1 MKKKVILALALCLL
15 AVMMWKAKERT
26 AELAIPQAIISEK
39 KAAQQET
46 LVDWGITMTVI
57 NATPTGCTLEITQSG
72 GTATGE
78 IHCGEDYYVQAL
90 AEDGWHNLEYIITD
104 NYAIPSIAYIV
115 SEDYPRNFNLNW
127 QQVYGVLPSGT
138 YRIAKELMDSRAPGD
153 FDEAYHFSQSF
164 VIE

>member
-1 MKKKVILALALCLL
+1 MKKKVILVLALCLL

-39 KAAQQET
+39 KAAQQEA

-57 NATPTGCTLEITQSG
+57 NATPTGCTLEITRSG

-78 IHCGEDYYVQAL
+78 IHCGVDYYVQAL
-90 AEDGWHNLEYIITD
+90 AEDGWHNLNMIID
-104 NYAIPSIAYIV
+104 NYAVPSIAYIV
-115 SEDYPRNFNLNW
+115 SEDCPRTFNLTW
-127 QQVYGVLPSGT
+127 SYQYGTLPPGT
-138 YRIAKELMDSRAPGD
+138 YRIAKELMDSRVPGD

>member
-1 MKKKVILALALCLL
+1 MKKKVILVLALCLL

-57 NATPTGCTLEITQSG
+57 NATPTGCTLEITRSG

-78 IHCGEDYYVQAL
+78 IHCGVDYYVQAL
-90 AEDGWHNLEYIITD
+90 AEDGWHNLNMIID
-104 NYAIPSIAYIV
+104 NYAVPSIAYIV
-115 SEDYPRNFNLNW
+115 SEDYPRTFNLTW
-127 QQVYGVLPSGT
+127 SHQYGTLPPGT
-138 YRIAKELMDSRAPGD
+138 YRIAKELMDSRVPGD

>member
-1 MKKKVILALALCLL
+1 VKKKVILALALCLL

-26 AELAIPQAIISEK
+26 AEPAIPQAIISEK

-57 NATPTGCTLEITQSG
+57 NATPSGCTLEITQSG

-78 IHCGEDYYVQAL
+78 IHCGVDYYVQAL
-90 AEDGWHNLEYIITD
+90 AEDGWHNLNMIID
-104 NYAIPSIAYIV
+104 NYAVPAIAYIV
-115 SEDYPRNFNLNW
+115 SEDCPRTFNLTW
-127 QQVYGVLPSGT
+127 SYQYGTLPPGT
-138 YRIAKELMDSRAPGD
+138 YRIAKELMDSRVPGD

>member
-1 MKKKVILALALCLL
+1 MKKKVILVLALCLL

-26 AELAIPQAIISEK
+26 AEPAIPQAIISEK

-72 GTATGE
+72 GSPTGE
-78 IHCGEDYYVQAL
+78 IHCGEEYYVQAL
-90 AEDGWHNLEYIITD
+90 AEDGWHNLNMIID
-104 NYAIPSIAYIV
+104 NYAVPSIAYIV
-115 SEDYPRNFNLNW
+115 SEDWPRTFNLTW
-127 QQVYGVLPSGT
+127 SYQYGTLPPGT

>member
-1 MKKKVILALALCLL
+1 MKKKVILVLALCLL

-39 KAAQQET
+39 KAVQQET

-57 NATPTGCTLEITQSG
+57 NATPSGCTLNITRSG
-72 GTATGE
+72 GSPTGE
-78 IHCGEDYYVQAL
+78 IHCGVDYYIQAL

-115 SEDYPRNFNLNW
+115 SEEYPRNFNPTW
-127 QQVYGVLPSGT
+127 QRVYGVLPPGT
-138 YRIAKELMDSRAPGD
+138 YRIAKTFLDSRAPGD
-153 FDEAYHFSQSF
+153 FDQALYFSQPF

>member
-1 MKKKVILALALCLL
+1 M
-15 AVMMWKAKERT
+15 
-26 AELAIPQAIISEK
+26 
-39 KAAQQET
+39 
-46 LVDWGITMTVI
+46 
-57 NATPTGCTLEITQSG
+57 
-72 GTATGE
+72 
-78 IHCGEDYYVQAL
+78 DYYVQAL
-90 AEDGWHNLEYIITD
+90 AEDGWHNLNMIID
-104 NYAIPSIAYIV
+104 NYAVPSIAYIV